1 MKKILISS
9 ILSLILIASF
19 FNIGAER
26 VSAQLDIETADVPP
40 QCCKIRHSITVGGTK
55 ISAGSVLGPKLNLP
69 PGFCEY
75 TVDVATPYWAGIC
88 LIDGIQTIS
97 DWIFWIAF
105 IVTGIAI
112 LFAGITFVTAAGDP
126 ERVAK
131 AKKIFFYSLIG
142 VLVIVLAEFIPGIVR
157 YFIGV

>member
-26 VSAQLDIETADVPP
+26 VSAQLDIERADEPP
-40 QCCKIRHSITVGGTK
+40 QCCKIRHSIMVGGRR
-55 ISAGSVLGPKLNLP
+55 IPAGSVLGPTRDSSCE
-69 PGFCEY
+69 CEY
-75 TVDVATPYWAGIC
+75 MITHATPYWAGIC